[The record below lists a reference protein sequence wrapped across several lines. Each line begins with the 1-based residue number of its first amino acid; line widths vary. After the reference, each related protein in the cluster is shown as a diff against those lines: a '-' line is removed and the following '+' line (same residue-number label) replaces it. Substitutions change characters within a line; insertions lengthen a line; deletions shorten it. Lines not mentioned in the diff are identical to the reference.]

1 MAAQPTTE
9 IEIHSPTVCIVTLRG
24 EHDASTSEAVTMA
37 LTLAR
42 GYTHVLVDLAGC
54 QFVDSS
60 LINALLLASKRAR
73 ERGGAVVLVVP
84 TDTTP
89 VRRTLEIANVQ
100 MVMPFHATREEALE
114 TIESAEGGVPA
125 SPSLTIP
132 KAEAQA
138 EFVRRRTKART
149 EVTVLRAR
157 ITDTPATTHLAA
169 HVETETTAPDSADR
183 ERRAA

>member
-24 EHDASTSEAVTMA
+24 EHDASSREALTMA

-42 GYTHVLVDLAGC
+42 GYAHVLVDLAGC

-60 LINALLLASKRAR
+60 VINALLLAARRAR
-73 ERGGAVVLVVP
+73 EHGGSVELVVP
-84 TDTTP
+84 VDTTA

-100 MVMPFHATREEALE
+100 MSLPFHGTR
-114 TIESAEGGVPA
+114 
-125 SPSLTIP
+125 
-132 KAEAQA
+132 AEAIASVDRRAGEPHSVAPSPIAEAGTQA
-138 EFVRRRTKART
+138 EVVRRRTRART

-157 ITDTPATTHLAA
+157 VTDETSTTDLGAQP
-169 HVETETTAPDSADR
+169 APDGAFEQQDQ

>member
-37 LTLAR
+37 LALAR

-84 TDTTP
+84 TETTP

-100 MVMPFHATREEALE
+100 MVLPFHATRDDALE
-114 TIESAEGGVPA
+114 AIDSAGFQVPA
-125 SPSLTIP
+125 PTALAIP
-132 KAEAQA
+132 RAEAQA

-157 ITDTPATTHLAA
+157 VTDTPATTYLSA
-169 HVETETTAPDSADR
+169 HVETETAAPDSADQ

>member
-9 IEIHSPTVCIVTLRG
+9 IEIYSPTACIVTLRG

-42 GYTHVLVDLAGC
+42 GYAHVLVDLAGC

-73 ERGGAVVLVVP
+73 EHGGAVSLIVP
-84 TDTTP
+84 TDVTT

-100 MVMPFHATREEALE
+100 MVMPFHATRAEA
-114 TIESAEGGVPA
+114 IESIDTFQAAPPQRTPLA
-125 SPSLTIP
+125 IP
-132 KAEAQA
+132 EAGAQA
-138 EFVRRRTKART
+138 EFVRRRTRART
-149 EVTVLRAR
+149 EVTVLRAQVS
-157 ITDTPATTHLAA
+157 DTPATTHLVAQVEPETAA
-169 HVETETTAPDSADR
+169 EPVDHE

>member
-9 IEIHSPTVCIVTLRG
+9 IEIHAPTTCIVTLRG
-24 EHDASTSEAVTMA
+24 EHDASSSEAVSMA

-42 GYTHVLVDLAGC
+42 SYANVLVDLAGC

-60 LINALLLASKRAR
+60 VINALLLASKRAH
-73 ERGGAVVLVVP
+73 EQGGAVALVVP
-84 TDTTP
+84 TGTTA

-100 MVMPFHATREEALE
+100 MAMPFHATRAQA
-114 TIESAEGGVPA
+114 IESIDGFPDEAPRSA
-125 SPSLTIP
+125 PLTIP
-132 KAEAQA
+132 ESPAQA
-138 EFVRRRTKART
+138 EFVRRRTRART

-157 ITDTPATTHLAA
+157 VTDAP
-169 HVETETTAPDSADR
+169 TTAHLGAQVDAEASSEPVDH

>member
-1 MAAQPTTE
+1 VAAQPTTE

-24 EHDASTSEAVTMA
+24 EHDASTTEAVTMA

-100 MVMPFHATREEALE
+100 MVMPFYATRDEALE
-114 TIESAEGGVPA
+114 TIHSGQVAVRKA
-125 SPSLTIP
+125 LTIP
-132 KAEAQA
+132 EAGAQA
-138 EFVRRRTKART
+138 EFVRRRTRART
-149 EVTVLRAR
+149 DVTVLRAR
-157 ITDTPATTHLAA
+157 VTDTPASTHLTA
-169 HVETETTAPDSADR
+169 HVETETPAPGSAEQ